1 MNAKRAGILELS
13 DSAGAQGVEVT
24 LDRTEHEHVVDG
36 RSVECVERVRRSE
49 VTQGNVVV
57 LTEDHV

>member
-24 LDRTEHEHVVDG
+24 LDRTGHDTSSTVVA
-36 RSVECVERVRRSE
+36 S
-49 VTQGNVVV
+49 NA
-57 LTEDHV
+57 